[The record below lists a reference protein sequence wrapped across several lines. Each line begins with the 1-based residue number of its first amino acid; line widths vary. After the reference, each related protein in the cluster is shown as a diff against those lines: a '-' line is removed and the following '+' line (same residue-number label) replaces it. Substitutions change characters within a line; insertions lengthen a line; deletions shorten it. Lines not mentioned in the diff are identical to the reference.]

1 VLIQVPPNLVCA
13 PDSARSVEEGECS
26 KDSQGGEEVY
36 LNTGAMSDICR
47 GEGNGTVK
55 VVDLSSVC
63 TVDPSNP
70 SMGAADEK
78 SILDV
83 RSRSQAGGLGR
94 NDFLISLLE
103 AGASDLGGISPLD
116 EVNPSYEFQK
126 VDTLKAQLKIGDF
139 DLVQRLPVHERHF
152 SLMSDRVRKVIYNEY
167 HDFYRKIA

>member
-1 VLIQVPPNLVCA
+1 VLIQVPPNLVCG
-13 PDSARSVEEGECS
+13 PDSARSAEEGEYS
-26 KDSQGGEEVY
+26 KEGQGGEEVY
-36 LNTGAMSDICR
+36 LNTGAKSYSCR
-47 GEGNGTVK
+47 GEGNGSVK
-55 VVDLSSVC
+55 GVDLSSVY

-70 SMGAADEK
+70 SIGAADEK

-83 RSRSQAGGLGR
+83 RSRNQAGGLGT

-116 EVNPSYEFQK
+116 EVNPSYDFQE